1 MNIKNR
7 QHFLGLL
14 ALSAVALWAGEKLV
28 YSPLT
33 KSWAA
38 RSERLVKL
46 RKSVEQGSKVL
57 EREKVVRERWEQM
70 RANTLTHVLSEG
82 ESQVFKSFDR
92 WSRDSGV
99 RVNSIKPQ
107 WKRNDDDY
115 MTLECR
121 TDASG
126 NLSTLTRF
134 LYEIEKDPLAL
145 KVESVELTARD
156 PGGQQLTL
164 GLTVSGLLLNPPA
177 P

>member
-1 MNIKNR
+1 MKIKNR
-7 QHFLGLL
+7 QQLLGIL
-14 ALSAVALWAGEKLV
+14 AFSAVALWAGVNLIYDPLV
-28 YSPLT
+28 
-33 KSWAA
+33 KSWSA

-57 EREKVVRERWEQM
+57 EREKVVRERWKQM
-70 RANTLTHVLSEG
+70 QTNTLTNELSEAQ
-82 ESQVFKSFDR
+82 SQVFKSFDR
-92 WSRDSGV
+92 WSRSSGV
-99 RVNSIKPQ
+99 RINSIKPQ

-145 KVESVELTARD
+145 KVETVELTARD
-156 PGGQQLTL
+156 ASGQ
-164 GLTVSGLLLNPPA
+164 
-177 P
+177 

>member
-1 MNIKNR
+1 MKIKNR
-7 QHFLGLL
+7 QQLL
-14 ALSAVALWAGEKLV
+14 AILAFSAVALWVGNKLI
-28 YSPLT
+28 YEPLS
-33 KSWAA
+33 KSWTA
-38 RSERLVKL
+38 RSERITRL
-46 RKSVEQGSKVL
+46 RTSVGQGTKVL
-57 EREKVVRERWEQM
+57 EREKAVRGRWEQM
-70 RANTLTHVLSEG
+70 RTNMLASVLSEA

-92 WSRDSGV
+92 WSQSSGV
-99 RVNSIKPQ
+99 RINSIKPQ
-107 WKRNDDDY
+107 WKKNDDDY

-126 NLSTLTRF
+126 NLPTLTRF

-156 PGGQQLTL
+156 TSGQQLTL